1 LKESD
6 WFHHE
11 ACDNPWNEASA
22 VHGRLLIAGS
32 QRHHPRDPQG
42 SFKLS
47 GDSPIIHGGK
57 FSANVYVLQ
66 PDITAPGVS
75 VIAAWTRSNSPT
87 DLAFDLRRVAFN
99 SESGTSMSCPHVSG
113 IVGLLRTLHPE
124 WSPAAIKSAIMT
136 TGKAPP
142 TLPTP
147 LPAANERSCLQL
159 SD

>member
-1 LKESD
+1 
-6 WFHHE
+6 
-11 ACDNPWNEASA
+11 
-22 VHGRLLIAGS
+22 
-32 QRHHPRDPQG
+32 
-42 SFKLS
+42 
-47 GDSPIIHGGK
+47 
-57 FSANVYVLQ
+57 VLQ

-142 TLPTP
+142 TLPP
-147 LPAANERSCLQL
+147 PLLPAADERSRLQL
-159 SD
+159 PD